1 MNLMVHPSELTS
13 HADPHDPHSELP
25 PSSSLTFPPPSTF
38 TAAEQPPPV
47 TTVSLL
53 RPDPANLSSSLPPF
67 PPPSHLPFLVTVS
80 SSPGTGANPP
90 AAEKS
95 KAKLAPKCFPPAL
108 GPTTGAQPL
117 SEGGGEVRC
126 RAVVECGASAQ
137 WSRVQ
142 CGSER
147 RQPAGWSRCAPLHS
161 LPILSPQNHPNYSQS
176 IN

>member
-1 MNLMVHPSELTS
+1 MNLMVHPPALTS
-13 HADPHDPHSELP
+13 HQADPHDPHWSASA

-53 RPDPANLSSSLPPF
+53 RPDQANLSSSLPPF

-80 SSPGTGANPP
+80 SSPGTGAKPP

-126 RAVVECGASAQ
+126 RAVVECNQSAAQLHTGAKSA
-137 WSRVQ
+137 V
-142 CGSER
+142 
-147 RQPAGWSRCAPLHS
+147 HS
-161 LPILSPQNHPNYSQS
+161 TVKHHEHH
-176 IN
+176 